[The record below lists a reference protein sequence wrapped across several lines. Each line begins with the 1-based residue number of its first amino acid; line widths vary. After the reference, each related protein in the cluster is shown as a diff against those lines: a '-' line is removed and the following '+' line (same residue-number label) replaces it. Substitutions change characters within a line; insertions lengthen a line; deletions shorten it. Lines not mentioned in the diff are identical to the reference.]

1 METYTKE
8 IRYSMGTGKSILLI
22 HPTHQKEKEKKN
34 LHTGEVLYTD
44 GHESRG
50 GK

>member
-22 HPTHQKEKEKKN
+22 HPTHQKEN

-50 GK
+50 EK